1 MQSGLF
7 CEVGV
12 HPKLT
17 ECNIYVTMFLRVLKT
32 FFLFLAWYSLFILA
46 FGLGF
51 FILLHTDRPELQQQ
65 ANQKRESNESR
76 LCSVYMLKRGWFT
89 IGIFVY
95 TEETSSIVTYAILH
109 KGPYTESIDL

>member
-1 MQSGLF
+1 MDIANSRLLF
-7 CEVGV
+7 VVVVQPLVYFAKVGV

-65 ANQKRESNESR
+65 VNPKRIQW
-76 LCSVYMLKRGWFT
+76 M
-89 IGIFVY
+89 
-95 TEETSSIVTYAILH
+95 SSL
-109 KGPYTESIDL
+109 

>member
-1 MQSGLF
+1 MDIANLGYFLLLSCNLVYF
-7 CEVGV
+7 AKVGV

-65 ANQKRESNESR
+65 ANPKR
-76 LCSVYMLKRGWFT
+76 
-89 IGIFVY
+89 
-95 TEETSSIVTYAILH
+95 TE
-109 KGPYTESIDL
+109 

>member
-1 MQSGLF
+1 
-7 CEVGV
+7 VGV

-51 FILLHTDRPELQQQ
+51 FILLHTDRPELQQ
-65 ANQKRESNESR
+65 ANPKRIEEEPCTGSSF
-76 LCSVYMLKRGWFT
+76 YFK
-89 IGIFVY
+89 IFKF
-95 TEETSSIVTYAILH
+95 L
-109 KGPYTESIDL
+109 